1 MSRRVA
7 VLMGGL
13 SAERAVSLSSGAACA
28 DALERLGYDVHRL
41 DAGIDVATRLA
52 EAAPDLCFNA
62 LHGRWGEDGCVQGVL
77 ELLGI
82 PYTHSGVRASAMA
95 MHKPT
100 ACRLFADAGMRVPEG
115 RLATLK
121 AVAAGEVMAPPLVV
135 KPAAEGS
142 SVGVLVIDD
151 LGDPRLSP
159 NEAAAVRQT
168 MLVEPFV
175 PGAELTCAVLDGA
188 AMTVTELRPR
198 EGFYDYRAKYTEGVT
213 EHLIPAPVP
222 DAVLERIRAWSE
234 QAHALL
240 GCRGVSRADFR
251 FDATRGDDGLF
262 ILEVNTQPGMTP
274 LSLVPEQAAHVR
286 LEFDALVQRLV
297 GDASCD
303 R

>member
-13 SAERAVSLSSGAACA
+13 SAEREVSLSSGAACA
-28 DALERLGYDVHRL
+28 DALERLGYEVHRL
-41 DAGIDVATRLA
+41 DVATDVATRLA
-52 EAAPDLCFNA
+52 ELAPDLCFNA

-77 ELLGI
+77 ELSGI

-100 ACRLFADAGMRVPEG
+100 ACRLFADAGMRVPAG
-115 RLATLK
+115 RLATL
-121 AVAAGEVMAPPLVV
+121 AEVAAGEVMAPPLVV

-142 SVGVLVIDD
+142 SVGVVVVEELD
-151 LGDPRLSP
+151 DPRLSP
-159 NEAAAVRQT
+159 NEAGAAGET

-175 PGAELTCAVLDGA
+175 PGAELTCAVLDGE

-222 DAVLERIRAWSE
+222 DAVLRRIRDWSE
-234 QAHALL
+234 RAHALL

-251 FDATRGDDGLF
+251 FDAARGEDGLYL
-262 ILEVNTQPGMTP
+262 LEVNTQPGMTP
-274 LSLVPEQAAHVR
+274 LSLVPEQAAHVG
-286 LEFDALVQRLV
+286 LTFDALVQRLV
-297 GDASCD
+297 EDASCD